1 LIKSLLNISILLLLS
16 ILISSCNF
24 SSEIANEIY
33 ATNLN
38 TKKKESYESVETV
51 LEKYIYAGMDVK
63 SALKLLDEQGFD
75 ITEYSVLGYRNYPNG
90 DLRLYADDEA
100 IKLIKKNL
108 GVADISY
115 SARRAKGV
123 EWLTSNVIISF
134 STKNN
139 LVFQTKA
146 YVSVD

>member
-16 ILISSCNF
+16 ILISSCNI

>member
-123 EWLTSNVIISF
+123 EWLTSNLIISF

-146 YVSVD
+146 YV